1 MQAFDNFQNPH
12 KRIQRIVRWSVILF
26 LTIGCAHK
34 LPTNT
39 AGKKPS
45 IKSKDRSDKS
55 NDLVTAVNQNTIT
68 MTGSWELKVSKS
80 LTKLVSYLPNGVFLI
95 LSIEKGE
102 PASFSYGMYHN
113 IDKYYREYSLING
126 SVVSSP
132 IKTID
137 IKSQLQITDEDGFDT
152 KWNPSTLQATKL
164 ARQLV
169 QKSCKQKSLECL
181 FTQSNALF
189 IKKLR
194 QVFASAY
201 QRNRKIRTGQAH

>member
-1 MQAFDNFQNPH
+1 MQAFNNFQNTH
-12 KRIQRIVRWSVILF
+12 KRIQRIVRWPLILF

-34 LPTNT
+34 LPANA

-45 IKSKDRSDKS
+45 IKSQETSDRS
-55 NDLVTAVNQNTIT
+55 NDLVTVVNQNTIT
-68 MTGSWELKVSKS
+68 MTGSWELKISNS
-80 LTKLVSYLPNGVFLI
+80 STKLVSYLPNGLFLI
-95 LSIEKGE
+95 LSIEKEE
-102 PASFSYGMYHN
+102 PVSFSYGMYHN
-113 IDKYYREYSLING
+113 IEKYYREYSLING

-137 IKSQLQITDEDGFDT
+137 IKSQLRITDEDGFAT
-152 KWNPSTLQATKL
+152 KWTPSALQGTKL

-181 FTQSNALF
+181 FTQSNELF

-201 QRNRKIRTGQAH
+201 KRNKKTKMGQAH